1 MSQSQI
7 STPAPEIANQFD
19 AYLRAEGL
27 IGEAPGNPVPLEE
40 DSEEEQIPL
49 AAEAESAE
57 ESSEGEAAEV
67 VQDSESE
74 DADAIETLSDLA
86 SAFEVDETEF
96 LDHVQVP
103 NREGN
108 GTVSLSE
115 VINAYMAQPE
125 QDNQAREKYNTLSRD
140 LQADYDA
147 RIAEQQKLTASLIAQ
162 VQAEPNIDW
171 DMLRETD
178 PGRYLKERETRDARR
193 ADIQRSLDM
202 MDAEMKRRDEEAAAQ
217 HVEWQKEQV
226 ETLYTLRP
234 DWKEPETG
242 RAAMT
247 EVTEYLQKNGFSDE
261 QINALEDAR
270 SILTVWRAA
279 QWERLQA
286 QKPEVKKRLRLLPRT
301 LRPGA
306 RDDAAT
312 LSAQQQEAER
322 QQALRGRLNET
333 GSVDDAAA
341 LIRGLL

>member
-312 LSAQQQEAER
+312 LSAQQQEVER

>member
-67 VQDSESE
+67 AQDSESE

>member
-67 VQDSESE
+67 AQDSESE

-312 LSAQQQEAER
+312 LSAQQQEVER

>member
-1 MSQSQI
+1 LSQSQI

-67 VQDSESE
+67 AQDSESE

-312 LSAQQQEAER
+312 LSAQQQEVER

>member
-1 MSQSQI
+1 MSESQI

-27 IGEAPGNPVPLEE
+27 IGEAPGTPAPSEE

-57 ESSEGEAAEV
+57 EPSESEAAEV
-67 VQDSESE
+67 AQDSESE

-86 SAFEVDETEF
+86 SAFEVDETDF

-103 NREGN
+103 NREGD

-115 VINAYMAQPE
+115 VINAYMTQPE

-202 MDAEMKRRDEEAAAQ
+202 MDAEMKRRDEQAAAQ

-226 ETLYTLRP
+226 ETLYKLRP

-247 EVTEYLQKNGFSDE
+247 EVTEYLQKNGFSEE

>member
-1 MSQSQI
+1 MSESQI

-27 IGEAPGNPVPLEE
+27 IGEAPGTPAPSEE
-40 DSEEEQIPL
+40 NSEEEQIPL

-57 ESSEGEAAEV
+57 EPSEGEAAEV
-67 VQDSESE
+67 AQDSESE

-86 SAFEVDETEF
+86 SAFEVDETDF

-103 NREGN
+103 NREGD

-202 MDAEMKRRDEEAAAQ
+202 MDAEMKRRDEQAAAQ

-226 ETLYTLRP
+226 ETLYQLRP

-247 EVTEYLQKNGFSDE
+247 EVTEYLQKNGFSEE

>member
-1 MSQSQI
+1 LSQSQI

>member
-1 MSQSQI
+1 M
-7 STPAPEIANQFD
+7 
-19 AYLRAEGL
+19 
-27 IGEAPGNPVPLEE
+27 
-40 DSEEEQIPL
+40 
-49 AAEAESAE
+49 
-57 ESSEGEAAEV
+57 
-67 VQDSESE
+67 
-74 DADAIETLSDLA
+74 
-86 SAFEVDETEF
+86 
-96 LDHVQVP
+96 
-103 NREGN
+103 
-108 GTVSLSE
+108 
-115 VINAYMAQPE
+115 
-125 QDNQAREKYNTLSRD
+125 SRD

-147 RIAEQQKLTASLIAQ
+147 RIVEQQKLTASLIAQ

-202 MDAEMKRRDEEAAAQ
+202 MDAEMKRRDEQAAAQ
-217 HVEWQKEQV
+217 HAEWQKEQV
-226 ETLYTLRP
+226 ETLYKLRP
-234 DWKEPETG
+234 DWKEPEAG

-247 EVTEYLQKNGFSDE
+247 EVTEYLQKNGFSEE

>member
-1 MSQSQI
+1 MSESQI

-27 IGEAPGNPVPLEE
+27 IGEAPGPPVPSEE

-57 ESSEGEAAEV
+57 EPSEGEAAEV
-67 VQDSESE
+67 AQDSESE

-86 SAFEVDETEF
+86 SAFEVDEAEF

-103 NREGN
+103 NREGD

-125 QDNQAREKYNTLSRD
+125 QDNQEREKYNVLSRD

-202 MDAEMKRRDEEAAAQ
+202 MDAEMKRRDEQAAAQ

-226 ETLYTLRP
+226 ETLYKLRP

-247 EVTEYLQKNGFSDE
+247 EVTEYLQKNGFSEE

-312 LSAQQQEAER
+312 LSAQQQEVER
-322 QQALRGRLNET
+322 QKALRGRLNET

>member
-1 MSQSQI
+1 LSQSQI

-67 VQDSESE
+67 AQDSESE